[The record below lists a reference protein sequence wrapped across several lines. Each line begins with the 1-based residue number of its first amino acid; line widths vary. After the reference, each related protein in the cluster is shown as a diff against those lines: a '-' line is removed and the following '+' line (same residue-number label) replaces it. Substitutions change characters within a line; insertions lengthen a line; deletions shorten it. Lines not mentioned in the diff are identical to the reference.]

1 MYQTDD
7 LFKAADLHVK
17 KHFLDYIPHKKQLQ
31 FHTAG
36 AKAKERLFLAGNRT
50 GKTYCGI
57 IEVAMHLTGYYPKWW
72 QGKRFNRAIKAWA
85 ASVTSALTAEVLE
98 RGYLDVIAEDLI
110 LRHDSLRNS
119 YLIQH
124 QSGGVSELTFK
135 SYEQGRKKFQAAKL
149 DVIHLDEEPDRD
161 IYVECLM
168 RLLSTQANEEG
179 ALLLT
184 MTPLL
189 GLTDLVMDFQE
200 TEVKTE
206 IKNPQG
212 IIQEV
217 KEQVKVDEGQVL
229 NNRFYVQASWD
240 DNPHL
245 QDKEKAEIEKA
256 LKPHEIE
263 ARKHGI
269 PSLGSG
275 LVYPICETGITVAP
289 FDIPKHWARVYGLD
303 FGWTNPTAALFA
315 AIDRDSDVVYLIGEY
330 YVSERTP
337 QQHAHNLIQM
347 NAANMVGVYDPAGEQ
362 ASQRDGGDLATL
374 YRQSGLKYLIKA
386 NNAKEEGVMAVLQ
399 RFQSSKLK
407 IFNTLTHTLKELRMY
422 NRDEQGKIK
431 KGNDHLMDC
440 LRYLIMSG
448 LRIAINQKPYDNDV
462 ESRKY
467 KAWNF

>member
-1 MYQTDD
+1 
-7 LFKAADLHVK
+7 
-17 KHFLDYIPHKKQLQ
+17 
-31 FHTAG
+31 
-36 AKAKERLFLAGNRT
+36 
-50 GKTYCGI
+50 
-57 IEVAMHLTGYYPKWW
+57 
-72 QGKRFNRAIKAWA
+72 
-85 ASVTSALTAEVLE
+85 
-98 RGYLDVIAEDLI
+98 
-110 LRHDSLRNS
+110 
-119 YLIQH
+119 
-124 QSGGVSELTFK
+124 
-135 SYEQGRKKFQAAKL
+135 
-149 DVIHLDEEPDRD
+149 
-161 IYVECLM
+161 
-168 RLLSTQANEEG
+168 
-179 ALLLT
+179 
-184 MTPLL
+184 
-189 GLTDLVMDFQE
+189 
-200 TEVKTE
+200 
-206 IKNPQG
+206 
-212 IIQEV
+212 
-217 KEQVKVDEGQVL
+217 VL

-330 YVSERTP
+330 YVAERTP

-374 YRQSGLKYLIKA
+374 YRQSGLKYLTKA

-407 IFNTLTHTLKELRMY
+407 IFSTLTHTLKELRMY

-448 LRIAINQKPYDNDV
+448 LRIAGNQQPYDNDV
-462 ESRKY
+462 DNRKY